1 MTDITNLKEVNVLI
15 GANKAGKS
23 NVIEAL
29 TLLRSLADK
38 DKQGRRPFANYVF
51 DQSTKNK
58 VVLDIELWLS
68 QEEIIQICLWL
79 SEHNSIFGKVNS
91 ARDLIFKNIKYH
103 AEIEK
108 IRNANEND
116 ITEEEL
122 YISNNTSS
130 YTQLVHR
137 FVENGSANQYYCDLA

>member
-1 MTDITNLKEVNVLI
+1 M
-15 GANKAGKS
+15 
-23 NVIEAL
+23 
-29 TLLRSLADK
+29 
-38 DKQGRRPFANYVF
+38 
-51 DQSTKNK
+51 
-58 VVLDIELWLS
+58 
-68 QEEIIQICLWL
+68 
-79 SEHNSIFGKVNS
+79 
-91 ARDLIFKNIKYH
+91 IFKNIKYH